1 MFDAVRNLL
10 VPIVVIQSMHFD
22 QTEANRDYKA

>member
-10 VPIVVIQSMHFD
+10 VPIVVIQSMRFD
-22 QTEANRDYKA
+22 QIEANRDYNA